1 MPIKYSRKDFPKGFT
16 FGVATAAYQIE
27 GSENGNCGTS
37 HWDTFSMTPGNVHN
51 GENGSIACDH
61 FHRFEEDLD
70 LVKAGGFDSYRFSTS
85 WARVMPDGKTIS
97 KDGLDYYDRLADAI
111 CKRNLLPNLTLYHWD
126 LPSALADIGGWAN
139 RETAKRFVDHTNAV
153 IKCIGDRMDA
163 VATINEPWCVAWLSY
178 FLGHHAPG
186 LRDIRAAAR
195 AMHNVLFAH
204 GLSIDAMRSLGTSNI
219 GIVLNLS
226 LIHI

>member
-1 MPIKYSRKDFPKGFT
+1 MPIKYSRKNFPKGFK
-16 FGVATAAYQIE
+16 FGAATAAYQIE

-37 HWDTFSMTPGNVHN
+37 HWDTFSTTPGNVNN

-85 WARVMPDGKTIS
+85 WARVMPDGKTIN

-111 CKRNLLPNLTLYHWD
+111 CERNLLPNLTLYHWE
-126 LPSALADIGGWAN
+126 LPSALADIG
-139 RETAKRFVDHTNAV
+139 
-153 IKCIGDRMDA
+153 
-163 VATINEPWCVAWLSY
+163 
-178 FLGHHAPG
+178 
-186 LRDIRAAAR
+186 
-195 AMHNVLFAH
+195 
-204 GLSIDAMRSLGTSNI
+204 
-219 GIVLNLS
+219 LS

>member
-70 LVKAGGFDSYRFSTS
+70 L
-85 WARVMPDGKTIS
+85 
-97 KDGLDYYDRLADAI
+97 
-111 CKRNLLPNLTLYHWD
+111 
-126 LPSALADIGGWAN
+126 
-139 RETAKRFVDHTNAV
+139 
-153 IKCIGDRMDA
+153 
-163 VATINEPWCVAWLSY
+163 
-178 FLGHHAPG
+178 
-186 LRDIRAAAR
+186 
-195 AMHNVLFAH
+195 
-204 GLSIDAMRSLGTSNI
+204 
-219 GIVLNLS
+219 S